1 MKEINADITQVLV
14 YRSGARV
21 VRTGKTELPKG
32 EQVVKIAGIS
42 QYAQT
47 DSFRVKGKG
56 KALLRGVEVKRVRKE
71 SEPEGNLGEL
81 TKKLRTLEKKRANI
95 EDSLR
100 LHEKRIEGLNSI
112 STQFGEEFGKWFAVG
127 ETPMEVY
134 TEMDSSLVAIV
145 RSVHDTLRRLNKE
158 LEEVNTEI
166 SVIESN
172 IERVRSTQR
181 VVPVFDAYLSL
192 DVKESSPIEIE
203 LSYQV
208 IGASWEPVYDVDI
221 GAGKT
226 TVKRIAQVYNTTFE
240 DWKDVSLTISTASA
254 RKVEAIEPSPYY
266 IDIYRPEPM
275 PPPAPLAVRPKAMR
289 EDKEAEMEIMDEY
302 IDETAE
308 IEQVYAT
315 PTETLGGTTVYE
327 ITGTVSVESTGEP
340 QPVTLTLEEFDS
352 RRLYFWNATDMAAV
366 VAQDEITNGDSVL
379 LPGNVKVYAAG
390 DFIGETYTD
399 LIAPREKFRLGT
411 RAAYDVK
418 AEKKLILK
426 DTEKAGLTRGK
437 QRREYVYTLLVTS
450 FSKEDID
457 IKVVDRIPYSES
469 EKVSV
474 ETTEVN
480 PQPKKVELGILEWE
494 MTIPAGEKTEITY
507 RYEVEW
513 EKGLRI
519 RPPLP

>member
-1 MKEINADITQVLV
+1 
-14 YRSGARV
+14 
-21 VRTGKTELPKG
+21 
-32 EQVVKIAGIS
+32 
-42 QYAQT
+42 
-47 DSFRVKGKG
+47 
-56 KALLRGVEVKRVRKE
+56 
-71 SEPEGNLGEL
+71 
-81 TKKLRTLEKKRANI
+81 
-95 EDSLR
+95 
-100 LHEKRIEGLNSI
+100 
-112 STQFGEEFGKWFAVG
+112 
-127 ETPMEVY
+127 
-134 TEMDSSLVAIV
+134 
-145 RSVHDTLRRLNKE
+145 
-158 LEEVNTEI
+158 
-166 SVIESN
+166 
-172 IERVRSTQR
+172 
-181 VVPVFDAYLSL
+181 
-192 DVKESSPIEIE
+192 
-203 LSYQV
+203 
-208 IGASWEPVYDVDI
+208 
-221 GAGKT
+221 
-226 TVKRIAQVYNTTFE
+226 
-240 DWKDVSLTISTASA
+240 
-254 RKVEAIEPSPYY
+254 
-266 IDIYRPEPM
+266 
-275 PPPAPLAVRPKAMR
+275 
-289 EDKEAEMEIMDEY
+289 
-302 IDETAE
+302 
-308 IEQVYAT
+308 
-315 PTETLGGTTVYE
+315 
-327 ITGTVSVESTGEP
+327 
-340 QPVTLTLEEFDS
+340 EFDS